1 MSKLNQTILFRIKK
15 EKRRKREDL
24 GGEKEKRNDPGSD
37 PGPGL
42 ENNEQRK

>member
-1 MSKLNQTILFRIKK
+1 MSKLNRTIVLRTKK
-15 EKRRKREDL
+15 EKRRKRGDL
-24 GGEKEKRNDPGSD
+24 GGEKEKRNDPGCD